1 MPNIRL
7 VQKWMIVANSL
18 AYYDTELITIVNSL
32 IVQVPSLTP
41 KFYIK
46 TILSMLEANI
56 LA

>member
-7 VQKWMIVANSL
+7 VQKWMALANTP

-32 IVQVPSLTP
+32 IVKVPSLTP

-46 TILSMLEANI
+46 TILCVLEANI